1 MNATSWIFR
10 RLTQN
15 EFKAITDQIQSDGG
29 GSQTY
34 IDLPKGKISD
44 AELISF
50 FGEGTPMDKG
60 YKWEV
65 PIYSLSL
72 DIQPQEIT
80 ISQRRDSS
88 NCIRE
93 QNKEKRVNIWKS
105 EYSDFPNDSYNE
117 SDNPIYIFILKS
129 DEDKFYAG
137 WFYANDYKENWFLTK
152 NLCKPLFGE
161 SCGYAQFETPIAI
174 DFHNFHWPF
183 LSLYCVPS
191 ILPKKYHNKSRQ
203 VIYFGAPGTG
213 KSHAVDKI
221 LKTEAPK
228 RNIRTTFHP
237 DSDYSSFVGC
247 FKPTMR
253 NGNIEYAFTAQAFI
267 NAYVEAWCDISHP
280 FYLVIE
286 EINRG
291 NCAQIFGDIFQL
303 LDRNQTGESS
313 YAIKPDTDLQSYI
326 ADKLSLIPNI
336 PEEIRSGKE
345 MRLPS
350 NLFIYATMNTSDQS
364 LFPIDSA
371 FKRRW
376 DWKYTA
382 IKLADSEHII
392 VVGNSRF
399 SWTSFIRNVNTKI
412 YNLTR
417 SEDKQLGYWFIK
429 PDEHNNID
437 WELFVS
443 KALFYI
449 WNDIVKDYASMEN
462 EDSPFGK
469 KFSFTTFFDED
480 GNPIKEQVIAFLE
493 ALKVD
498 QVDNIPNKD
507 LNSSD
512 NDGSNGNGSRYSY
525 ILNGKV
531 VKGIGQVVRSVIDK
545 LCESMDYD
553 VLLHDFDT
561 IVKKTHANG
570 SGMQLGTASD
580 LGPDANGRMRWW
592 KDPFTSKDGKVFSI
606 VSLWP
611 DSYYPTIKKFVENY
625 PTIFPDGLT
634 QKESKQ

>member
-1 MNATSWIFR
+1 MNATSWIFC

-15 EFKAITDQIQSDGG
+15 EFKAITDQIQSEGG

-34 IDLPKGKISD
+34 IDLPKDKISD
-44 AELISF
+44 GDLNSF

-72 DIQPQEIT
+72 DLQPQEIT

-117 SDNPIYIFILKS
+117 SENPIYIFILKS
-129 DEDKFYAG
+129 NEDKFYAG
-137 WFYANDYKENWFLTK
+137 WFYSNDYKDNWFVTK
-152 NLCKPLFGE
+152 NLCKPLFGVF
-161 SCGYAQFETPIAI
+161 CGYEVFETPIAI
-174 DFHNFHWPF
+174 DFNNFHWPF
-183 LSLYCVPS
+183 LSLSSEPS
-191 ILPKKYHNKSRQ
+191 ILQKIYHNKSRQ

-213 KSHAVDKI
+213 KSHSVDKI
-221 LKTEAPK
+221 LRAEAPK

-237 DSDYSSFVGC
+237 DSDYSTFVGC

-253 NGNIEYAFTAQAFI
+253 NGNIEYTFIAQAFI
-267 NAYVEAWCDISHP
+267 NAYVGAWSDIAHP

-303 LDRNQTGESS
+303 LDRNPAGESS
-313 YAIKPDTDLQSYI
+313 YSIKPDTDLQSYI
-326 ADKLSLIPNI
+326 ADKLSLISNI
-336 PEEIRSGKE
+336 PEEIRSGNE

-376 DWKYTA
+376 DWKYNA
-382 IKLADSEHII
+382 IKPADNDHLL
-392 VVGNSRF
+392 VVGNTRY
-399 SWTSFIRNVNTKI
+399 SWTSFIKNVNTKI
-412 YNLTR
+412 YDLTK

-429 PDEHNNID
+429 PDENNNID

-449 WNDIVKDYASMEN
+449 WNDIVKDYASMEQ

-493 ALKVD
+493 ALKVEH
-498 QVDNIPNKD
+498 VENIPNKD
-507 LNSSD
+507 LSTLD
-512 NDGSNGNGSRYSY
+512 NDGSNGTGSRYSY
-525 ILNGKV
+525 VLDGQE
-531 VKGIGQVVRSVIDK
+531 VKGIGQVVRSVISK
-545 LCESMDYD
+545 LCVSMDYNT
-553 VLLHDFDT
+553 LLKDFNT
-561 IVKKTHANG
+561 IVEKTHDNG
-570 SGMQLGTASD
+570 SGMRLGTASD
-580 LGPDANGRMRWW
+580 LGRDANERMRWW
-592 KDPFTSKDGKVFSI
+592 KDSFTSKDGKEFSV

-611 DSYYPTIKKFVENY
+611 DSYYPKIKKFVENY
-625 PTIFPDGLT
+625 PTIFPGGLI
-634 QKESKQ
+634 QEKSEQ